1 MKIHEYNQMMAY
13 LTRPAV
19 PGPRIADRE
28 PYYMGGRVGFGSG
41 TPIFVATEENFN
53 KLERLLADTSKTKK
67 DILEAFGAKR
77 DIGLGGFNKFLA
89 KYEDARGKVPEGRFK
104 PYTMVGTEKAKQ
116 ILSLYDQQLA
126 TLPEANFSEI
136 ARAIYGKDDAD
147 TRRKVRFLVER
158 ERGFKRI
165 PNPKYEGPLSES
177 QRKSLARRTKL
188 KKVSDLELEKLL
200 RAPESS
206 GLNLH
211 HMESKRWNVTMGN
224 LAYVDASLN
233 QNELMKAE
241 GVLEGFYKQRDKL
254 ADDAVEAHQAINK
267 KGSDFVKQ
275 KKFKGML
282 NFKTYDPTSKKLS
295 DVGVDLSKAIIPE
308 GQLEELR
315 NVPLK
320 ELTKDQKNEAVE
332 VAQKV
337 RDGLAKG
344 EPGILKKSM
353 GMLSKGLGKIVT
365 GAVGPTGIVGVTA
378 GFGVDPKSAVDRM
391 GIEAEAA
398 LAPELVKASIGATKG
413 MKNRSAQKVVQ
424 QLLNLGLPTQTALKV
439 ARVASPIGLLSLG
452 GEGLY
457 KMYKEGHFD
466 KERMM
471 PSLMDRTA
479 YDEAQREEFE
489 LPDVMFNQGGR
500 VGYAKGPKDP
510 SKRLFLK
517 GVGALSLVP
526 ILGKYFKL
534 AEPATKAA
542 VQYTGP
548 VIEKIKG
555 YEWVQF
561 LAKRLWNE
569 GDDVTKTASTID
581 GQVVRRG
588 TLESGDEVDMIYDTR
603 SGDVSFEVSGKDM
616 QTTSGAY
623 NDPYALDYK
632 AAEVIEETGKKTKPK
647 LEVGEAYPRQVA
659 PDDVEL
665 EGDMFDVDGAVSDL
679 TELEAF
685 AKKKL
690 TKEIHK
696 TKGTK
701 PKDVSPEYDGPEPDL
716 DYDVD

>member
-19 PGPRIADRE
+19 HDPSSTDQETRTADRE
-28 PYYMGGRVGFGSG
+28 PYYTGGRVGFGSG

-89 KYEDARGKVPEGRFK
+89 KYEEARGKVPEGRFK
-104 PYTMVGTEKAKQ
+104 PYTMVGTEKATQ
-116 ILSLYDQQLA
+116 ILNLYDQQLN
-126 TLPEANFSEI
+126 TLPEPNLSEI
-136 ARAIYGKDDAD
+136 ARTIYGKDDAD
-147 TRRKVRFLVER
+147 TRRIVRSLVDR
-158 ERGFKRI
+158 ERGFKRT
-165 PNPKYEGPLSES
+165 PNPKYEGPLSEG
-177 QRKSLARRTKL
+177 QRASLARRTKL
-188 KKVSDLELEKLL
+188 KKVSNPEVERLL
-200 RAPESS
+200 RAPKDS

-224 LAYVDASLN
+224 MAYVDASLN

-254 ADDAVEAHQAINK
+254 ADDAIEAHKAINK

-282 NFKTYDPTSKKLS
+282 NFKTYDPASKKLS

-320 ELTKDQKNEAVE
+320 ELTKDQKAKVVE

-344 EPGILKKSM
+344 EPGILKKGI
-353 GMLSKGLGKIVT
+353 GMLGTGLGKLFT
-365 GAVGPTGIVGVTA
+365 TATSPLGAA
-378 GFGVDPKSAVDRM
+378 GFAGTTIKSNIEAGKNVADAIVDPMV
-391 GIEAEAA
+391 GTE
-398 LAPELVKASIGATKG
+398 LLYPELTKKSLAKFSPTLG
-413 MKNRSAQKVVQ
+413 KI
-424 QLLNLGLPTQTALKV
+424 LGLGKLGAKFTPVGQYLTLAGLSKE
-439 ARVASPIGLLSLG
+439 ASKAIIEEANRVDQIQDVDEQMA
-452 GEGLY
+452 EQ
-457 KMYKEGHFD
+457 
-466 KERMM
+466 
-471 PSLMDRTA
+471 DRLVRGIKG
-479 YDEAQREEFE
+479 YNR
-489 LPDVMFNQGGR
+489 GGR

-510 SKRLFLK
+510 GRRLFIK
-517 GVGALSLVP
+517 GVAAASMIP

-534 AEPATKAA
+534 AKPAAKAA
-542 VQYTGP
+542 AQYTGP

-555 YEWVQF
+555 LEWVQF
-561 LAKRLWNE
+561 LAKRLWTE
-569 GDDVTKTASTID
+569 GDDVTKTAATMD

-616 QTTSGAY
+616 RTTSGAY
-623 NDPYALDYK
+623 NDPYAIDYK
-632 AAEVIEETGKKTKPK
+632 AGEVIEETGKKTKPK
-647 LEVGEAYPRQVA
+647 IEVGEATPRQVG
-659 PDDVEL
+659 PEDVEL
-665 EGDMFDVDGAVSDL
+665 EGEMFSADDALSDL

-690 TKEIHK
+690 TKEVHK

-701 PKDVSPEYDGPEPDL
+701 PKNTSPDFEGPEPDL
-716 DYDVD
+716 DDFDVD